1 MSIKSKKLG
10 SELGISVAV
19 LVMLALL
26 IHPFWMPMGLV
37 VVCIALLAVLVF
49 GLCVF
54 VWRETP
60 RDEREYVA
68 VAQAGRSAYLV
79 GGVLLTIGVT
89 VQTLQHHV
97 DIWLVLGL
105 AGMVLAKVISTA
117 SKE

>member
-1 MSIKSKKLG
+1 MSIRNKKLG

-26 IHPFWMPMGLV
+26 IHPYWMPMGLV

-54 VWRETP
+54 VWREAP
-60 RDEREYVA
+60 RDEREYA
-68 VAQAGRSAYLV
+68 VTTQAGRSAYLA
-79 GGVLLTIGVT
+79 GGVLLTIGVA
-89 VQTLQHHV
+89 VQTLQHRV

-105 AGMVLAKVISTA
+105 AGMVLAKVIST
-117 SKE
+117 SGKE

>member
-1 MSIKSKKLG
+1 MSIKTKKLG

-26 IHPFWMPMGLV
+26 IHPFWMPMGL
-37 VVCIALLAVLVF
+37 I